1 MKTPFLSKFLNNI
14 KNRSFS
20 CIYYLIFKNYGEK
33 MKVLIADAI
42 NEKGIENLKEVADVV
57 VDTEITPEELAD
69 TIHEYGGIIVRSRT
83 KLTKDIIE
91 KADNLRIIARAGVG
105 VDNIDIDAATEKGI
119 MVVNSPESTSVTVA
133 EHTMGLILSMAR
145 KISIA
150 DKSVKEGK
158 WEKKKFMGV
167 ELRDKTLGVIG
178 MGRIGSQVVNRCKA
192 FGMDAM
198 AYDPYLPEE
207 VAKQM
212 GVDLTDLD
220 TVLKNADFITIHVP
234 LTPETEH
241 SISTE
246 QFETMKDTAYIV
258 NCARGGVIDED
269 ALYEALANNKIGGAA
284 LDVYEDEPPKESKLF
299 ELDNIVLTPHI
310 AASTKEAQRDAAII
324 VADEIIELIKGNN
337 PKNVLN
343 MPRIDNNTYQELSP
357 YMDLCEKLGSF
368 VSQGING
375 KIREIRII
383 YSGELEKIDNLEILT
398 RNVVKGAVNP
408 FLSSPVNEVNA
419 SLVAKERGISITEG
433 RKDNAIGY
441 DSLINVTAVSDDDTF
456 SAEGTHLHESRILK
470 VNGYWVDV
478 IPKGHMFIA
487 KYEDIPGSIGKIGT
501 KLGEY
506 GVNIGIMQVGRDEKG
521 GRAIMVLTLDK
532 EIPAKVIKEIR
543 ALDNVYE
550 AIGLNL

>member
-1 MKTPFLSKFLNNI
+1 
-14 KNRSFS
+14 
-20 CIYYLIFKNYGEK
+20 

-42 NEKGIENLKEVADVV
+42 NEKGIENLREVADVV

-69 TIHEYGGIIVRSRT
+69 TINEYNGIIVRSRT
-83 KLTKDIIE
+83 KLTKEIIE
-91 KADNLRIIARAGVG
+91 KADNLQIIARAGVG
-105 VDNIDIDAATEKGI
+105 VDNIDLDAATKKGI

-167 ELRDKTLGVIG
+167 ELRNKTLGVIG

-212 GVDLTDLD
+212 GVELTDLD
-220 TVLKNADFITIHVP
+220 NVLENADFITIHVP

-246 QFETMKDTAYIV
+246 QFEIMKDGAFIV
-258 NCARGGVIDED
+258 NCARGGIIDED
-269 ALYEALANNKIGGAA
+269 ALSDALANNKIGGAA
-284 LDVYEDEPPKESKLF
+284 LDVFEDEPLKNSKLV

-324 VADEIIELIKGNN
+324 VADEIIELTKGNT

-343 MPRIDNNTYQELSP
+343 LPRIDKNTYQELSP
-357 YMDLCEKLGSF
+357 YMELCEKLGSF
-368 VSQGING
+368 ISQAVNG
-375 KIREIRII
+375 KLKEIEII
-383 YSGELEKIDNLEILT
+383 YSGELAEIDNLEMLSRTVIQ
-398 RNVVKGAVNP
+398 GAVNP
-408 FLSSPVNEVNA
+408 FLSSPVNAVNA

-433 RKDNAIGY
+433 RKDNAKGY
-441 DSLINVTAVSDDDTF
+441 ESLIKVIAKSESDTF
-456 SAEGTHLHESRILK
+456 SAEGTHLHDARILK

-478 IPKGHMFIA
+478 IPEGHMFIA
-487 KYEDIPGSIGKIGT
+487 KYEDVPGSIGKIGT
-501 KLGEY
+501 KLGEHN
-506 GVNIGIMQVGRDEKG
+506 VNIGIMQVGRDIKG

-532 EIPAKVIKEIR
+532 EIPKDVIKELQS
-543 ALDNVYE
+543 LDNVYE
-550 AIGLNL
+550 AIGLEL